1 MAHLMTQCPIRWQAI
16 HHGQQL
22 ALQTDHTQ
30 LTYAQLDQLLI
41 QLHMQLT
48 PQIKSCS
55 QPMLRLVCIA
65 ENSLELVLLQLLCI
79 RLGWCFCPLNPR
91 FSNTEITQRMEIINS
106 AYCWVSKH
114 AVHQARCNL
123 HLNIT
128 LENNNDVESFSP
140 LMINSTQPCS
150 LIFTSGSSG
159 SPKAIVHH
167 YQNHFYSAQG
177 SQQLIPLSATDHN
190 LLSLPLFHVGG
201 YATVIRTVLA
211 GACLHL
217 SHAPLNLKLLQQR
230 TITHLSLVSTQLIR
244 LLADQQFQQ
253 QHSHI
258 RHILLGGSSFSAPLL
273 QALQARQ
280 FDYHLSYGCTE
291 MASQVATSSNSTQLQ
306 VLPYREVSIRNGSIH
321 LRGKTRFIGYYEQ
334 DQLTIIPP
342 QQWVDI
348 ADTGTL
354 VGKQLT
360 ISGRKDRQFISGG
373 ENIIPEEIERVC
385 LQQEMVRQAY
395 VCPVNH
401 SEYGQCVALF
411 VAFFDTNLSF
421 DTQQQNLKRTLE
433 DQLTRFKQPNHYL
446 PWPEMGDQQALKV
459 PKQVF
464 QTLLKN
470 KGLISQSV

>member
-1 MAHLMTQCPIRWQAI
+1 MAYLMTQCPIRWQAI
-16 HHGQQL
+16 HHGQRL
-22 ALQTDHTQ
+22 ALHSDHMQ
-30 LTYAQLDQLLI
+30 LTYAQLDQRLT
-41 QLHMQLT
+41 QLQMQLT
-48 PQIKSCS
+48 PQIKPCS
-55 QPMLRLVCIA
+55 QSMIRFICIA

-91 FSNTEITQRMEIINS
+91 FSDAEITQRMDIINS
-106 AYCWVSKH
+106 EYCWVSEH
-114 AVHQARCNL
+114 AAHQARCNL
-123 HLNIT
+123 HLNIS
-128 LENNNDVESFSP
+128 LENDNEVKSLSP
-140 LMINSTQPCS
+140 LTINPTQPCS

-159 SPKAIVHH
+159 FPKAIVHH
-167 YQNHFYSAQG
+167 YQNHFYNAQG

-190 LLSLPLFHVGG
+190 LLSLPLFHIGG

-217 SHAPLNLKLLQQR
+217 SHAPLNLTLLQQR

-253 QHSHI
+253 QHAHI
-258 RHILLGGSSFSAPLL
+258 SHILLGGSSFPASLL

-280 FDYHLSYGCTE
+280 FNYHLSYGCTE
-291 MASQVATSSNSTQLQ
+291 MASQIATSSNSIQLQ
-306 VLPYREVSIRNGSIH
+306 ILPYREVSVRNGSIH
-321 LRGKTRFIGYYEQ
+321 LRGETRFIGYYEQ

-354 VGKQLT
+354 LGKQLT
-360 ISGRKDRQFISGG
+360 ITGRKDRQFISGG
-373 ENIIPEEIERVC
+373 ENIIPEEIERIC
-385 LQQEMVRQAY
+385 LQQETVKQAY

-411 VAFFDTNLSF
+411 VAFFDTALNF
-421 DTQQQNLKRTLE
+421 ETQQQRLQETLAS
-433 DQLTRFKQPNHYL
+433 QLTRFKQPDHYF
-446 PWPEMGDQQALKV
+446 PWPEMGDHQALKI
-459 PKQVF
+459 PKQIF

-470 KGLISQSV
+470 KGLI

>member
-1 MAHLMTQCPIRWQAI
+1 MTQCPIRWQAI
-16 HHGQQL
+16 HHGQRL
-22 ALQTDHTQ
+22 ALHSDHMQ
-30 LTYAQLDQLLI
+30 LTYAQLDQRLT
-41 QLHMQLT
+41 QLQMQLT
-48 PQIKSCS
+48 PQIKPCS
-55 QPMLRLVCIA
+55 QSMIRLACIA

-91 FSNTEITQRMEIINS
+91 FSDAEITQRMDIINS
-106 AYCWVSKH
+106 EYCWVSEH
-114 AVHQARCNL
+114 AAHQARRNL
-123 HLNIT
+123 YLNISV
-128 LENNNDVESFSP
+128 ENNNEVESLSP
-140 LMINSTQPCS
+140 LTINPTQPCS

-159 SPKAIVHH
+159 FPKAIVHH

-190 LLSLPLFHVGG
+190 LLSLPLFHIGG

-217 SHAPLNLKLLQQR
+217 SHALLNLTLLQQR

-253 QHSHI
+253 QHAHI
-258 RHILLGGSSFSAPLL
+258 SHILLGGSSFPTSLL

-280 FDYHLSYGCTE
+280 FNYHLSYGCTE
-291 MASQVATSSNSTQLQ
+291 MASQVATSSNSSQLQ
-306 VLPYREVSIRNGSIH
+306 ILPYREVSVRDGSIH
-321 LRGKTRFIGYYEQ
+321 LRGETRFIGYYEQ

-354 VGKQLT
+354 LGKQLT
-360 ISGRKDRQFISGG
+360 ITGRKDRQFISGG
-373 ENIIPEEIERVC
+373 ENIIPEEIERIC
-385 LQQEMVRQAY
+385 LQQETVKQAY

-411 VAFFDTNLSF
+411 VAFFDTDLNF
-421 DTQQQNLKRTLE
+421 EIQQQRLQETLAS
-433 DQLTRFKQPNHYL
+433 QLTRFKQPDHYF
-446 PWPEMGDQQALKV
+446 PWPEMGDHQALKI
-459 PKQVF
+459 PKQIF

-470 KGLISQSV
+470 KGLI